1 MAKNLEKVQ
10 LKYTESTT
18 TAPTLLKGELAIQN
32 ISGNKKILVGKN
44 DGTTEDVL
52 SDVAKKLTSPTPG
65 KFLASGANGEYVET
79 VYEVDRIVSSGSPDR
94 LVSSALLE
102 SVKQEVQSGF
112 DGKQSVLVATTEPLP
127 SVVANGTGRGKTLT
141 ATANGLLVIDGN
153 STWVDIV
160 NDGGSDN
167 PYDQINPKA
176 SRALINNQPNAA
188 DNGWYVVNDKGSPT
202 TKFSLIR
209 ALDADLDISAGSYS
223 VVEIGTVN
231 GGSAFQVSGKDPIT
245 IDTTPINLVPFNVG
259 QALLAGVG
267 LVRTGKFLSVKPDTT
282 TNSPDF
288 AQVIN
293 ATTNGV
299 SIGIDANLFST
310 SLANFLTMRQSSAV
324 QDGYLA
330 KEDWSTFNA
339 KTPIT
344 TIQTIAV
351 TGAVSAWDTFVKASG
366 AISLTLPTPVGNSG
380 KRVTIKKMDA
390 TGTDVTILPLTGT
403 IEGDVNNILS
413 TLNEA
418 ITLIS
423 DGTNYLIEN
432 HYSTVIQSG
441 TY

>member
-1 MAKNLEKVQ
+1 
-10 LKYTESTT
+10 
-18 TAPTLLKGELAIQN
+18 
-32 ISGNKKILVGKN
+32 
-44 DGTTEDVL
+44 
-52 SDVAKKLTSPTPG
+52 
-65 KFLASGANGEYVET
+65 
-79 VYEVDRIVSSGSPDR
+79 
-94 LVSSALLE
+94 
-102 SVKQEVQSGF
+102 
-112 DGKQSVLVATTEPLP
+112 
-127 SVVANGTGRGKTLT
+127 
-141 ATANGLLVIDGN
+141 
-153 STWVDIV
+153 VDIV
-160 NDGGSDN
+160 NDGGSDL
-167 PYDQINPKA
+167 PYDVVNPKA
-176 SRALINNQPNAA
+176 SRVLVNNQANAA
-188 DNGWYVVNDKGSPT
+188 DNGWYVVNEKGSTT

-209 ALDADLDISAGSYS
+209 ALDADLNISAGSYS

-231 GGSAFQVSGKDPIT
+231 GGSAFQVSGKDPIV

-259 QALLAGVG
+259 QSLLAGVG

-299 SIGIDANLFST
+299 SLGIDSNLFFT
-310 SLANFLTMRQSSAV
+310 SLANFLTMRQSSAT
-324 QDGYLA
+324 QDGYLSLA
-330 KEDWSTFNA
+330 DWSTFNA

-351 TGAVSAWDTFVKASG
+351 TGAVTGWNTFVKASG

-413 TLNEA
+413 TLNET